1 MIITTEIVKQ
11 MILYAAMILT
21 AIFILWGFIVA
32 MRSGELQDMFLG
44 TWKAPWEK
52 EEKKRAKKEAKERA
66 KAAKK
71 NRWVY

>member
-1 MIITTEIVKQ
+1 MIITTEMLKQ
-11 MILYAAMILT
+11 MIMYAAMILT
-21 AIFILWGFIVA
+21 AVFILWGYIVA
-32 MRSGELQDMFLG
+32 IRSGELEDMFFG
-44 TWKAPWEK
+44 TWKTPWEK